1 MLTLGQKHMGHWTR
15 LGLGTL
21 AALSIA
27 GFTSVANAQTWPGGQ
42 TGPAL
47 GQLFAI
53 DKTGETGWVYGAE
66 DVAGDGLDQFKQQEM
81 SIDIRTAYASTD
93 AQRFWARVY
102 VSDAA
107 SPGGNINAYVFID
120 SDRSA
125 STGGSSAATDIDP
138 KLTSNPTGGF
148 EFVLGVQGNQTL
160 QLWEWNGSAWAKKNL
175 DPSQGTAEAG
185 AILDPIRLNGDVHGY
200 LQGAVDLNQVALTQA
215 CEANLY
221 VRTTGAASVG
231 AGDLEVGVV
240 GPCIPADGNGNGVPD
255 PVENPPSGCTSDAQC
270 ANGGVCLNGK
280 CIFAAACSVPADCQ
294 TGYVCTNGRCVLQP
308 SGTCTTN
315 AECNGAVCT
324 GGQCVACAP
333 GGTECGSGYVCGPDG
348 RCISSSG
355 GGGAGGSGVVPG
367 PDDEIQGG
375 ACACST
381 PGGAGSR
388 AFTLSLLFPL
398 LFAARRAARRSS
410 SSR

>member
-1 MLTLGQKHMGHWTR
+1 M
-15 LGLGTL
+15 L

-27 GFTSVANAQTWPGGQ
+27 SLTSVAAAQTWTGGR

-47 GQLFAI
+47 GELFAI
-53 DKTGETGWVYGAE
+53 DKTGEPGWIYGAE
-66 DVAGDGLDQFKQQEM
+66 DLAGDGLDSFKQQEM

-120 SDRSA
+120 ADKSA
-125 STGGSSAATDIDP
+125 STGGGAAATDIDP
-138 KLTSNPTGGF
+138 KLTGDPSGGGY
-148 EFVLGVQGNQTL
+148 EFCLGVKGNQSL
-160 QLWEWNGSAWAKKNL
+160 SLWEWSGSAWTPKNL
-175 DPSQGTAEAG
+175 TPPQSAAEVG

-200 LQGAVDLNQVALTQA
+200 LQGAVNLALVGLTQT
-215 CEANLY
+215 CQANLY

-240 GPCIPADGNGNGVPD
+240 GPCVPVDGNGNGVPD
-255 PVENPPSGCTSDAQC
+255 PIEKPVTGCTSDAQC

-280 CIFAAACSVPADCQ
+280 CIFAAACGVPGDCQ
-294 TGYVCTNGRCVLQP
+294 AGYTCTNGRCVLQP
-308 SGTCTTN
+308 TGTCTTN
-315 AECNGAVCT
+315 AECNGAVCA
-324 GGQCVACAP
+324 GGQCVACTP
-333 GGTECGSGYVCGPDG
+333 GGSECGAGYVCGPDG

-355 GGGAGGSGVVPG
+355 GGGAAGGSGVSIG

-381 PGGAGSR
+381 PGGTGSR
-388 AFTLSLLFPL
+388 VFALSLLFPL
-398 LFAARRAARRSS
+398 LLCARRAARRPPIH
-410 SSR
+410 R